1 MRGYDAALG
10 LFGDDALLQTWRHQL
25 VLMLDDD
32 QVAALVAGFC
42 LRRLHDL
49 HIWDEGTV
57 AAAFSRHIGGRPP
70 LLAGG
75 FLESFLSG
83 GAEIVLQDHP
93 LLHLI
98 DAWLCDLPEQDF
110 IEALPLL
117 RRSFT
122 SFDGHARKRLLA
134 EIRKG
139 AQETATPAAT
149 EQGGDNLAFGRA
161 LPLLL
166 RILGVGA
173 QP

>member
-1 MRGYDAALG
+1 M
-10 LFGDDALLQTWRHQL
+10 
-25 VLMLDDD
+25 MDDD
-32 QVAALVAGFC
+32 QVAAPVAGLC

-49 HIWDEGTV
+49 RIWDERTV
-57 AAAFSRHIGGRPP
+57 AAALSRHVSGRPP

-83 GAEIVLQDHP
+83 GAEIVLQDRS

-98 DAWLCDLPEQDF
+98 DAWLCGLGEQDF
-110 IEALPLL
+110 LETLPLL

-134 EIRKG
+134 EIGKG
-139 AQETATPAAT
+139 ARETATLDAAKR
-149 EQGGDNLAFGRA
+149 GGDNFAFDRA

-173 QP
+173 QI